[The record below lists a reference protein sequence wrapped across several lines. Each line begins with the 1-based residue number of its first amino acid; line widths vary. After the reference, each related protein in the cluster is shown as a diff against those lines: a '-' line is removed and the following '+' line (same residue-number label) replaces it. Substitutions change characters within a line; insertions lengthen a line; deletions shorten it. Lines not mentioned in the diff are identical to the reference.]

1 MPAANILSLF
11 KLCSEVS
18 ASDGMKTA
26 FTKPEA
32 VFIPSEAETETV
44 APRAVPKH
52 NTPILLWR
60 V

>member
-1 MPAANILSLF
+1 MPAGNIFSLF
-11 KLCSEVS
+11 KLCSEVY

-26 FTKPEA
+26 FAKPEA
-32 VFIPSEAETETV
+32 VFSTAEAETETV
-44 APRAVPKH
+44 PPRPVIKH